1 MAKDDGVPRPR
12 YGPDSREVGAH
23 CRRAGAGDQRTP
35 PAPVP
40 RGTMTFDPAAQRPPS
55 AITVGSQTGLRHS
68 CFVYRGAGRVTF
80 TPTQAKVWEDT
91 RAGANSPWAPRWMAP
106 QFRTTASTRST
117 VTFADPGTYTI
128 RCLAS
133 DGALNTTK
141 DIVVNVK

>member
-1 MAKDDGVPRPR
+1 
-12 YGPDSREVGAH
+12 
-23 CRRAGAGDQRTP
+23 
-35 PAPVP
+35 
-40 RGTMTFDPAAQRPPS
+40 MTFDPATQRPPS

-80 TPTQAKVWEDT
+80 TPKQHKVWEDT
-91 RAGANSPWAPRWMAP
+91 RAGANSPWAPRWFAP
-106 QFRTTASTRST
+106 AVPPEGRYQVA
-117 VTFADPGTYTI
+117 VTFEDPGTYTI